1 MRTVFMGNP
10 SFAIPTLK
18 AIQNSEHSL
27 TAIVSN
33 PPKPMGRGRQ
43 LRSTPVGEFAKENN
57 IKLIEPSSLQS
68 SSFKKKLFDLRPDIF
83 VIVAYRILPKEIINI
98 PKNGSINLHASLL
111 PKYRGAAPIQW
122 ALMNGEKVSGVTIFQ
137 ISKKVDT
144 GKILLQKE
152 MEIYDYDN
160 MYTLGTRLCSLG
172 AGLII
177 NVLDEID
184 KNSIKMIEQNHSL
197 VSFAPKIN
205 KEMRLINWHWASIKI
220 HNWVR
225 GLSPM
230 PGMYTYLGQ
239 KLLRIYKTSF
249 KNNTICKPGKVL
261 ESEKQFLVGT
271 GSGVL
276 EILELQL
283 EGRKKLLAK
292 DFIRGINITPGQI
305 LGG

>member
-1 MRTVFMGNP
+1 MGNP

-18 AIQNSEHSL
+18 AIQDSEHSL
-27 TAIVSN
+27 KAIVSN
-33 PPKPMGRGRQ
+33 PPKPMGRGRKLQ
-43 LRSTPVGEFAKENN
+43 STPVGEFAKANN

-68 SSFKKKLFDLRPDIF
+68 SSLKEKLIELRPDIF
-83 VIVAYRILPKEIINI
+83 VIVAYRILPEEIINI
-98 PKNGSINLHASLL
+98 PQNGSINLHASLL

-122 ALMNGEKVSGVTIFQ
+122 ALMNGDKVTGVTIFQ

-152 MEIYDYDN
+152 MEIYNHDN
-160 MYTLGTRLCSLG
+160 MLTLGTRLCSLG

-177 NVLDEID
+177 NVLDKID
-184 KNSIKMIEQNHSL
+184 KNSINMIEQDHDM

-205 KEMRLINWHWASIKI
+205 KEMRLINWHWTSIKI

-249 KNNTICKPGKVL
+249 INNEIFKPGKVI
-261 ESEKQFLVGT
+261 ESEKRLLVGT
-271 GSGVL
+271 GSGVI

-292 DFIRGINITPGQI
+292 DFIRGINIVPGQI
-305 LGG
+305 LGR

>member
-1 MRTVFMGNP
+1 MGNP

-18 AIQNSEHSL
+18 AIQDSEHSL
-27 TAIVSN
+27 KAIVSN
-33 PPKPMGRGRQ
+33 PPKPMGRGRKLQ
-43 LRSTPVGEFAKENN
+43 STPVGEFAKANN

-68 SSFKKKLFDLRPDIF
+68 SSLKEKLIELRPDIF
-83 VIVAYRILPKEIINI
+83 VIVAYRILPEEIINI
-98 PKNGSINLHASLL
+98 PQNGSINLHASLL

-122 ALMNGEKVSGVTIFQ
+122 ALMNGDKVTGVTIFQ

-152 MEIYDYDN
+152 MEIYNHDN
-160 MYTLGTRLCSLG
+160 MLTLGTRLCSLG

-184 KNSIKMIEQNHSL
+184 KNSINMIEQDHDM

-205 KEMRLINWHWASIKI
+205 KEMRLINWHWTSIKI

-249 KNNTICKPGKVL
+249 INNEIFKPGKVI
-261 ESEKQFLVGT
+261 ESEKRLLVGT
-271 GSGVL
+271 GSGVI

-292 DFIRGINITPGQI
+292 DFIRGIDIVPGQI
-305 LGG
+305 LGR

>member
-1 MRTVFMGNP
+1 MGNP

-18 AIQNSEHSL
+18 AIQDSEHSL
-27 TAIVSN
+27 KAIVSN
-33 PPKPMGRGRQ
+33 PPKPMGRGRKLQ
-43 LRSTPVGEFAKENN
+43 STPVGEFAKANN

-68 SSFKKKLFDLRPDIF
+68 SSLKEKLIELRPDIF
-83 VIVAYRILPKEIINI
+83 VIVAYRILPEEIINI
-98 PKNGSINLHASLL
+98 PQNGSINLHASLL

-122 ALMNGEKVSGVTIFQ
+122 ALMNGDKVTGVTIFQ

-152 MEIYDYDN
+152 MEIYNHDN
-160 MYTLGTRLCSLG
+160 MLTLGTRLCSLG

-177 NVLDEID
+177 NVLDKID
-184 KNSIKMIEQNHSL
+184 KNSINMIEQDHDM

-205 KEMRLINWHWASIKI
+205 KEMRLINWHWTSIKI

-249 KNNTICKPGKVL
+249 INNEIFKPGKVI
-261 ESEKQFLVGT
+261 ESEKRLLVGT
-271 GSGVL
+271 GSGVI

-292 DFIRGINITPGQI
+292 DFIRGIDIVPGQI
-305 LGG
+305 LGR